1 MRNDKIHTCE
11 AEEQEALFRWA
22 AFAHGQHPELKLLFH
37 VPNGGRRDKVTAAR
51 LKAQGV
57 KAGVPDLFLPVSRHG
72 KHGLWIEMKV
82 TGGRVSSSQ
91 CEWLGDLSE
100 QGYECKVCYGW
111 QEAKD
116 ALEEYLKE
124 EDNA

>member
-1 MRNDKIHTCE
+1 MARKITMMLSE

-22 AFAHGQHPELKLLFH
+22 AFAQGQHPELKLLFH

-51 LKAQGV
+51 LKLQGV
-57 KAGVPDLFLPVSRHG
+57 KAGVPDLFLPVPRHG

-91 CEWLGDLSE
+91 CEWLGDLAE

-116 ALEEYLKE
+116 ALEVYLK
-124 EDNA
+124 